1 MHTETH
7 TTTHKPRRHAT
18 GARAASPQTLIQM
31 AFDRCDGDR
40 KEAAEAIIELAES
53 NAALAEYLVALGA
66 RTAVGNLICSDRA
79 KIYNDDPAADVTR
92 PRMAPPSVESLEA
105 ARSRVRGRAA
115 RNVRMMLD
123 ARLSNGK
130 RMAAAGHA
138 DLSNEIAVYEPQ
150 AHDMLSKVAYFRA
163 IAAKLPKGKLV
174 GDVFTNEAL
183 TAMFEAAR
191 VRKDNE
197 KAA

>member
-1 MHTETH
+1 MTRTPGK
-7 TTTHKPRRHAT
+7 T
-18 GARAASPQTLIQM
+18 ASPQTLIQM
-31 AFDRCDGDR
+31 AFDKCDGDR
-40 KEAAEAIIELAES
+40 RAAAEAVIMAARG
-53 NAALAEYLVALGA
+53 NVALAEHLIALGA

-92 PRMAPPSVESLEA
+92 PRMVPPSVESLEA
-105 ARSRVRGRAA
+105 AAARVRGRAA

-130 RMAAAGHA
+130 RMAVAGHQ
-138 DLSNEIAVYEPQ
+138 DLSHEIAVYEPQ
-150 AHDMLSKVAYFRA
+150 AHDMLAKVAYFRA
-163 IAAKLPKGKLV
+163 IAAKLPKGRLV